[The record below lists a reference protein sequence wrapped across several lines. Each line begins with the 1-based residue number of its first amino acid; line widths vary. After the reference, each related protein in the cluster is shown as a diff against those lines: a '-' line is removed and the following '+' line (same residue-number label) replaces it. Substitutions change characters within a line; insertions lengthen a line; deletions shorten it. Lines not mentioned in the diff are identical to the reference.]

1 MLTLAPNLGKQ
12 PPLPF
17 LSRMLKRSFGRGP
30 RGRAVRSSRLGAM
43 LGMLALLLQSVVPLL
58 HPAVAAPAGADTE
71 SYARYIAAF
80 GDHGL
85 LCLQQD
91 GGPNSDGSPQ
101 KAPGQ
106 ELPQCP
112 ICQALH
118 ATACF
123 VPPDGILLPVPAGAA
138 LAQVAAFVDIPVL
151 QWTALDGRPRGPPVV
166 A

>member
-1 MLTLAPNLGKQ
+1 M
-12 PPLPF
+12 F
-17 LSRMLKRSFGRGP
+17 
-30 RGRAVRSSRLGAM
+30 
-43 LGMLALLLQSVVPLL
+43 GMLALLLQSVVPLL
-58 HPAVAAPAGADTE
+58 HPAAAATAKADSE

-91 GGPNSDGSPQ
+91 TDTDTNGSPR

-118 ATACF
+118 ATASY
-123 VPPDGILLPVPAGAA
+123 VPPAGVLLPI
-138 LAQVAAFVDIPVL
+138 LERTVAAPVSIFADSPDL
-151 QWTALDGRPRGPPVV
+151 HWAALDGRPRGPPIT